1 MVKTTNPEIARRI
14 RVFVSSLEG
23 FISQGYFFLLGG
35 NRSHERW
42 SKEEQYAK
50 VYELRDDLEQKGL
63 VGRYKSI
70 RGVTVCSYYEH
81 GPLTRKTKTARL
93 AFENLFE
100 QPANRV
106 F

>member
-1 MVKTTNPEIARRI
+1 MPTAISAANVSAVSTRKRYSRSRVRRDARGIKQMVKTTNPEIARRI

-63 VGRYKSI
+63 
-70 RGVTVCSYYEH
+70 
-81 GPLTRKTKTARL
+81 LADTKYPR
-93 AFENLFE
+93 
-100 QPANRV
+100 
-106 F
+106 